1 LLNINDAGAS
11 DLARLLFSGKMC
23 DDLRHSGKL
32 SQIGAEDYSASEK
45 VDFQFPQ
52 KSFA

>member
-32 SQIGAEDYSASEK
+32 SQGAEDYSASEK
-45 VDFQFPQ
+45 ADFQFPQ